1 MTWLARPDHES
12 MRILQGSGKF
22 LAQFGDGF
30 STWSMTMV
38 SIGAFAGVSFS
49 PIPRTEVR
57 IEEYVVARD
66 LSIRVGF
73 FILVLEI
80 ERSTNASLVDYG
92 ALQVAA

>member
-1 MTWLARPDHES
+1 MTWLAQPDHES
-12 MRILQGSGKF
+12 MRILQGSGRF

-49 PIPRTEVR
+49 PILRTEVR
-57 IEEYVVARD
+57 IEETMSRD

-80 ERSTNASLVDYG
+80 ERSTNACLVDYG
-92 ALQVAA
+92 ALHVAA